1 MKLIELTD
9 DQIHLSSVDYNHF
22 NSKSDLFLNSPS
34 GWKPSTNSPTE
45 FAMVNFS
52 ISWNYNFYQFLSD

>member
-22 NSKSDLFLNSPS
+22 NSKSDLFLYSQS
-34 GWKPSTNSPTE
+34 GWKPSTNSLTE

-52 ISWNYNFYQFLSD
+52 ISWN